1 MMMRVMMMMMMFV
14 FIFKDVVEGSL
25 HVTASIDTGCAAPWK
40 VTQTRPILTRAVQ
53 HRGQS
58 PHSSPPRAVQHRG
71 QDASDLGGPPYEM
84 ELLGRR
90 LGLRLQDRLIAVM
103 ALYIESRA

>member
-1 MMMRVMMMMMMFV
+1 MMMMMFV

-25 HVTASIDTGCAAPWK
+25 RVTASIDTGYAAPWK

-53 HRGQS
+53 DRGQS

-71 QDASDLGGPPYEM
+71 QDAGDSSGPPCEL

-103 ALYIESRA
+103 ALHVKSRA